1 MSLDATIWAWKQR
14 DITPTEKLILLSFAD
29 RAGETHE
36 AWPSWDRLIDDTGL
50 DRKSIYYGLLGLQKK
65 GKMIKTGSKVKRCHI
80 YKLLGVKGREECDD
94 KNISSKNGTN
104 KKKNISSKNGTH
116 ISSKNGTNISSK
128 NGTKNLPRNLQRNLQ
143 GETLSF
149 SSFSDFKSFVSYVE
163 QEVTATGKQ
172 PVNALVE
179 EVLYTAEK
187 WKEKKDPVESVKMA
201 VIVIKQGKWK
211 TPHGFK
217 GFSSKTVKEK
227 EEQDARKKENQ
238 IQQDA
243 VVGRM
248 IKKAVNSNNREMFS
262 KMVREMSA
270 SANQG

>member
-14 DITPTEKLILLSFAD
+14 DITPTEKLILLSYAD
-29 RAGETHE
+29 RANELHE
-36 AWPSWDRLIDDTGL
+36 AYPAWSRLILDTGL
-50 DRKSIYYGLLGLQKK
+50 NRKTIHTSLVSLQKK
-65 GKMIKTGSKVKRCHI
+65 GKLIKTGEKVKCVNV
-80 YKLLGVKGREECDD
+80 YKLLGVKGRDD
-94 KNISSKNGTN
+94 QDDIKTSTKNGTTL
-104 KKKNISSKNGTH
+104 KKKTSTKNGTTT
-116 ISSKNGTNISSK
+116 STKNGTTTSTK
-128 NGTKNLPRNLQRNLQ
+128 NGTKNLSRNLQRNLQ

-163 QEVTATGKQ
+163 QEVIATGKQ
-172 PVNALVE
+172 PVDVLVE

-217 GFSSKTVKEK
+217 GFSSKAVKEK

-243 VVGRM
+243 VIGRM